1 MKVCKVKGIY
11 ISCTDKYGKLVELH
25 YTVGSEV
32 LLIHDPRS
40 TYVESVAR
48 TGVIT
53 DITRDIY
60 YGLTVCIRFTDGM
73 SKKGYRYNDTVYPYP
88 NKCYLRSDIFAK
100 SVFANKFGIAY
111 CDVPN
116 CGVDPLDKDVIIDNK
131 GKHRCINDRVN
142 ITVHEEKYS
151 DVKLTNIYLDTT
163 GSVNRCYVDFTDDK
177 HPSFNMVDD
186 YSYLQYE
193 KKYSLTSEHLDVKE
207 YRYGKLAVIPNI
219 KVY

>member
-1 MKVCKVKGIY
+1 MLFR
-11 ISCTDKYGKLVELH
+11 SKLVELH

-32 LLIHDPRS
+32 LLIHNPRDLW
-40 TYVESVAR
+40 VESVVR

-53 DITRDIY
+53 DISRDIY
-60 YGLTVCIRFTDGM
+60 YRLIVGIRFTDGM
-73 SKKGYRYNDTVYPYP
+73 SKKGYICNDVVYPYP
-88 NKCYLRSDIFAK
+88 NKCYLIADMFAK
-100 SVFANKFGIAY
+100 SVFAYKFRVAY
-111 CDVPN
+111 CEVPN
-116 CGVDPLDKDVIIDNK
+116 CGIEPLDKDVIIDNK

-207 YRYGKLAVIPNI
+207 SRYGKLAVIPNI